1 MDMDLLLLKSYLEG
15 IPYDFEKL
23 TAMYISLQK
32 STTNGKIY
40 FRLHHATLGVLQYKD
55 YSIKVAERGERQH
68 TWIHRQR
75 SKVLSGGPMFKP
87 HPYCQILCLGR
98 SNFNSSAAFLVPP
111 SNHPTII

>member
-1 MDMDLLLLKSYLEG
+1 MDLLLLKSYLEG

-23 TAMYISLQK
+23 TAMCTSLQK
-32 STTNGKIY
+32 STKNGIIY
-40 FRLHHATLGVLQYKD
+40 FRLHHATGGVLQYKD
-55 YSIKVAERGERQH
+55 YSIKVAEGGERQH
-68 TWIHRQR
+68 AWIQLHRQR